1 MEKEENQSSFLIT
14 CMRCRN
20 ILRDHHVGRKVSA
33 RQINTTD
40 IIQGKTV
47 TSNEA
52 IESKT

>member
-1 MEKEENQSSFLIT
+1 MEKEESQSSFLIT

-20 ILRDHHVGRKVSA
+20 ILRDRNVGRNVSA